1 MCGACAKTGEGLH
14 EAMQHMAN
22 KVKDFRENR
31 QEHLCK
37 DKDVRTLSESELKK
51 AQEDTMRIHYES
63 IAHSLGIDI
72 KKDTSEPVTQ
82 HSCIVESLTNSP
94 YKSDNN

>member
-31 QEHLCK
+31 QEYLRK
-37 DKDVRTLSESELKK
+37 DKDVRTVSESELKK
-51 AQEDTMRIHYES
+51 AQEDIMRIHYES
-63 IAHSLGIDI
+63 IAQSLGIDI
-72 KKDTSEPVTQ
+72 KKNSSDSVTQ
-82 HSCIVESLTNSP
+82 QCTVESLTLRP